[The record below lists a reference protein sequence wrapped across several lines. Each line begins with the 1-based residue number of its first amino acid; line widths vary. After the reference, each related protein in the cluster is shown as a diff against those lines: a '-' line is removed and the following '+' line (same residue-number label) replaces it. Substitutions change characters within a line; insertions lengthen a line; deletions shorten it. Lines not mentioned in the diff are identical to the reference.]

1 MGSFKISSAIMSQL
15 RHITVH
21 SEDGSLIHPVLS
33 THLHHLHQETQEIR
47 FQYVFPCLV
56 YKQPYQQFSEP
67 IDAFSLL
74 NFLDDSGKI
83 CSHAARCLIARWP
96 DQPLPD

>member
-21 SEDGSLIHPVLS
+21 SEGGSLIHPVLS
-33 THLHHLHQETQEIR
+33 IHLHQETQEIK

-56 YKQPYQQFSEP
+56 YKQPIS